1 MEPILRQF
9 KTQLETWPEW
19 QTAQKIVL
27 AVSGGVDSMVLM
39 RLMLE
44 LCHLQEYKD
53 RHLVIAHFNH
63 CLRSKEIHDFE
74 RDMVIKSAK
83 EMNLTYFVS
92 KWENPSE
99 SNIEANARYARYRF
113 LADVVDATQAD
124 CLMTA
129 HHLDDAVETVFMRL
143 IRGASIRGLMGM
155 PSHYQRLLETSKGK
169 HVSVSILRPLIGF
182 RKEQLYDYAHK
193 NNLAYNEDDS
203 NHQPNHL
210 RNRIRNDYLPLFES
224 ENPQFFQNLVSMQK
238 QLQLAYQALYSMYI
252 RKEPLLVG
260 VIKEGVWVLDVKA
273 WCDLEA
279 EIRRTFLTIFFE
291 ERFLPEVGQY
301 DKDIIQG
308 IEDQML
314 NAVNPN
320 HTLNLSK
327 GWIARREYDFIYIES
342 QLMRPIVKD
351 KKVELNQPDKWYSLD
366 NGLWIGLFN
375 ANYVNN
381 QMRQSVDQYVTLDL
395 SSLDHPIH
403 FSVRHRQA
411 GDVMELA
418 SKEGLYHKKVSRIM
432 IDEKVPPALREQ
444 MWLVVND
451 QEAVIWLIGQQISA
465 TYQPKN
471 PQNVTHYLLLQKM
484 Y

>member
-1 MEPILRQF
+1 M
-9 KTQLETWPEW
+9 
-19 QTAQKIVL
+19 
-27 AVSGGVDSMVLM
+27 
-39 RLMLE
+39 
-44 LCHLQEYKD
+44 
-53 RHLVIAHFNH
+53 
-63 CLRSKEIHDFE
+63 
-74 RDMVIKSAK
+74 
-83 EMNLTYFVS
+83 
-92 KWENPSE
+92 
-99 SNIEANARYARYRF
+99 
-113 LADVVDATQAD
+113 
-124 CLMTA
+124 
-129 HHLDDAVETVFMRL
+129 
-143 IRGASIRGLMGM
+143 
-155 PSHYQRLLETSKGK
+155 
-169 HVSVSILRPLIGF
+169 
-182 RKEQLYDYAHK
+182 
-193 NNLAYNEDDS
+193 
-203 NHQPNHL
+203 
-210 RNRIRNDYLPLFES
+210 
-224 ENPQFFQNLVSMQK
+224 
-238 QLQLAYQALYSMYI
+238 
-252 RKEPLLVG
+252 
-260 VIKEGVWVLDVKA
+260 KA

-351 KKVELNQPDKWYSLD
+351 KKVELNQLDKWYSLD

-395 SSLDHPIH
+395 SALDHPIH

-465 TYQPKN
+465 TYQPEN
-471 PQNVTHYLLLQKM
+471 PQHVTHYLLLQKM